1 MQHPSRGV
9 LQNQEKIARTSYL
22 SLKCRI
28 WNAHRH
34 PALLREIVANIGRP
48 DSVVKFTLPCSNTSN
63 AAPMNY
69 RNTASTL
76 SQSDVALSSLSV
88 PSFSVSSVSDDES
101 DGAAVLDSDGC
112 VALTGSDAG
121 KLSISPASSLA
132 CIS

>member
-34 PALLREIVANIGRP
+34 PALLREIVAKIGRP

-88 PSFSVSSVSDDES
+88 PSFTVSSFSVPSVSDDES
-101 DGAAVLDSDGC
+101 DAVLDSDGC

-121 KLSISPASSLA
+121 KLS
-132 CIS
+132 